1 MGARPEPGGRQSLP
15 AARGTGAVPAG
26 GRPQVAGS
34 GSSGCAQRG
43 WRGVSGNAGMCGGL
57 WSPVLVWAPSPASC
71 LASGTSLCSE
81 VTSTRHLQSSDLS
94 GKGRGRR
101 WQSPSWT
108 PAGLGGHLVCLP
120 GLSSIVSLEHSVD
133 STFGHTWAQ
142 RVSVAASVE
151 QCPGLS
157 AQNSGRLA
165 GVKPSSP
172 PATAGPRALGLCVSG
187 FLPAD
192 WPTG

>member
-1 MGARPEPGGRQSLP
+1 
-15 AARGTGAVPAG
+15 
-26 GRPQVAGS
+26 
-34 GSSGCAQRG
+34 
-43 WRGVSGNAGMCGGL
+43 MCRGL

-94 GKGRGRR
+94 GKGRARSG
-101 WQSPSWT
+101 QSPSWA

-120 GLSSIVSLEHSVD
+120 GLSAIVSLEHSVD

-142 RVSVAASVE
+142 RVSVTASVE

-157 AQNSGRLA
+157 AQNSGRPA

-172 PATAGPRALGLCVSG
+172 PATAGPRALGLCMPGV
-187 FLPAD
+187 LPAD
-192 WPTG
+192 WLTLSASAGTLCPVGPSSWSPDCLPTALPSSPQHPQSVMH